1 MNCELSGLS
10 APLAFSQGLWILLIF
25 LALFVALVI
34 LRFISLLLTTTQN
47 KGETPMKNNG
57 KKEKMSLLT
66 SSALE
71 TKWALGVSY
80 TAGIAMSPI
89 AHN

>member
-1 MNCELSGLS
+1 
-10 APLAFSQGLWILLIF
+10 
-25 LALFVALVI
+25 
-34 LRFISLLLTTTQN
+34 
-47 KGETPMKNNG
+47 MKNNG